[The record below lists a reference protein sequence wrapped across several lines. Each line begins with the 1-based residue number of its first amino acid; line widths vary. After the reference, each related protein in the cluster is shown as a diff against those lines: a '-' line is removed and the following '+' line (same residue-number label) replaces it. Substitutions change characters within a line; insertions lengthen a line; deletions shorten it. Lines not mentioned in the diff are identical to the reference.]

1 MSQMPY
7 TGESQRDEHNKD
19 SNTKRVM
26 LYGWDAN
33 GLQAVRIQVDADG
46 NLVPPDEFL
55 LNNVEDDSGTKYLG
69 EEKKSGEW
77 RFTKITPTKAFTY
90 ATVTNN
96 PTKTS
101 YALAYASYSSLT
113 YETPTD
119 I

>member
-26 LYGWDAN
+26 LYGWDSN
-33 GLQAVRIQVDADG
+33 GLQAVRIEVDSSG
-46 NLVPPDEFL
+46 HLVQDEFYVR
-55 LNNVEDDSGTKYLG
+55 NVEENSGNIYVCR
-69 EEKKSGEW
+69 EKKSGEW
-77 RFTKITPTKAFTY
+77 QFQKISSTKSFSY

-96 PTKTS
+96 PTKTT
-101 YALAYASYSSLT
+101 YDLAYASYLDLT
-113 YETPTD
+113 YEGPTE